1 MSRAD
6 RPGASDEPF
15 DADVDAAADDED
27 EEDDAEPLE
36 RRSLPGALRRGA
48 VDFYYQSIRLVPA
61 NVVWGIVLVALGW
74 AAISLGVWVAI
85 VGAPLLGPPLAGIY
99 RLAGLVSR
107 GRHVVLSDAFAAA
120 RELFVP
126 AVLLAA
132 AVGWGLG
139 LLALNVA
146 VGINASSPL
155 GWGFATLAGWGAV
168 ALLIYAVVVWPLI
181 ADPARATEPARERAR
196 LAGYVVIAAPFRMF
210 GLALVVALLTVVSTI
225 AFAALV
231 TISVAFIALVACH
244 MVLPDADRLVEHLAE
259 RSGARDRR

>member
-6 RPGASDEPF
+6 APG
-15 DADVDAAADDED
+15 D
-27 EEDDAEPLE
+27 EEDDDLAEPLE
-36 RRSLPGALRRGA
+36 RSSLPRALRRAA

-74 AAISLGVWVAI
+74 AAISVGVWVAI

-99 RLAGLVSR
+99 RLAGLVTR
-107 GRHVVLSDAFAAA
+107 GQHVVLSDAFAAA

-126 AVLLAA
+126 ALVTAA

-146 VGINASSPL
+146 VGIDTSSPL

-168 ALLIYAVVVWPLI
+168 ALLIYAVAVWPLL
-181 ADPARATEPARERAR
+181 ADPARATEPARQRAR
-196 LAGYVVIAAPFRMF
+196 LAGYVVLAAPFRMF
-210 GLALVVALLTVVSTI
+210 GLTVVIAVLAVVSTI

-259 RSGARDRR
+259 RDST

>member
-6 RPGASDEPF
+6 RPGESNEPI
-15 DADVDAAADDED
+15 DTDVDEALDD

-36 RRSLPGALRRGA
+36 RTSLPGALRRAA

-74 AAISLGVWVAI
+74 AAIVLGIWVAI

-99 RLAGLVSR
+99 RLAGLVTR
-107 GRHVVLSDAFAAA
+107 GRHVVLTDAFAAA

-126 AVLLAA
+126 AVVLAA
-132 AVGWGLG
+132 AFVWGLG
-139 LLALNVA
+139 LLVLNVA
-146 VGINASSPL
+146 VGINASNPL
-155 GWGFATLAGWGAV
+155 GWVFATLSGWGGV

-181 ADPARATEPARERAR
+181 ADPARAAEPARERAR
-196 LAGYVVIAAPFRMF
+196 LAGYVVLAAPFRMF
-210 GLALVVALLTVVSTI
+210 ALAVVVVVLTVVSTI

-231 TISVAFIALVACH
+231 TISVAFIALASSH
-244 MVLPDADRLVEHLAE
+244 LVLPDADRLVERLAE
-259 RSGARDRR
+259 RDGK

>member
-1 MSRAD
+1 MSRAEA
-6 RPGASDEPF
+6 PG
-15 DADVDAAADDED
+15 D
-27 EEDDAEPLE
+27 EEDDDLAEPLE
-36 RRSLPGALRRGA
+36 RIPLPRALRRAA

-61 NVVWGIVLVALGW
+61 NVVWGIVLVVLGL
-74 AAISLGVWVAI
+74 AAIRLGPWVAI

-99 RLAGLVSR
+99 RLAGLVTR

-126 AVLLAA
+126 ALLLAA
-132 AVGWGLG
+132 VVGWGLG

-146 VGINASSPL
+146 VGINASNPL

-168 ALLIYAVVVWPLI
+168 ALLIYAVVVWPLL
-181 ADPARATEPARERAR
+181 ADPARATEPARERVR
-196 LAGYVVIAAPFRMF
+196 LAGYVVLAAPFRMF
-210 GLALVVALLTVVSTI
+210 GLTVVVAVLTVVSTI

-259 RSGARDRR
+259 RDGT

>member
-1 MSRAD
+1 VSRAD
-6 RPGASDEPF
+6 APG
-15 DADVDAAADDED
+15 D
-27 EEDDAEPLE
+27 EEDDDLAGPLE
-36 RRSLPGALRRGA
+36 RISLPRALRRAA

-61 NVVWGIVLVALGW
+61 NVVWGIVLLALGW

-99 RLAGLVSR
+99 RLAGLVIR
-107 GRHVVLSDAFAAA
+107 GQHVVLSDAFAAA

-126 AVLLAA
+126 ALVAAA

-146 VGINASSPL
+146 IGTNTSSPL
-155 GWGFATLAGWGAV
+155 GWAFATLAGWGAV
-168 ALLIYAVVVWPLI
+168 ALLIYAVAVWPLL
-181 ADPARATEPARERAR
+181 ADPARAAEPARERAR
-196 LAGYVVIAAPFRMF
+196 LAGYVVLAAPFRMF
-210 GLALVVALLTVVSTI
+210 GLTVVIAVIAVVSTI

-244 MVLPDADRLVEHLAE
+244 MVLPDADRLVEHLAK
-259 RSGARDRR
+259 RDSR